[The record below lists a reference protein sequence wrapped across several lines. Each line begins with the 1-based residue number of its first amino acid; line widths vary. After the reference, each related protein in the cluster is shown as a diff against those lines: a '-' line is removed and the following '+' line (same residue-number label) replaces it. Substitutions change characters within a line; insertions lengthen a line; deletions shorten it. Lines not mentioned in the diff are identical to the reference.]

1 MTILPKLYSRIC
13 AIVAGTL
20 LGLAAVPAVAQI
32 DQDAGASAVGAGSAP
47 SAIIQDDQ
55 RGAERGVTTLR
66 QDQLAGTRPEPFGSE
81 LFRVQDPETEE
92 SSPRSPDAS
101 VSGASD
107 PNHVVQPGDVISVTT
122 YGLLNESA
130 QVPVD
135 AEGNVALPNIGP
147 VQIAGTPASQVNSV
161 VGNAAS
167 QVYQSTVQVYATMAE
182 AGNIQ
187 VFVAGPVLEPGGH
200 SGSSQSAVIGF
211 LQRAGGIDPDRGS
224 YRNIIIRR
232 GGETIGS
239 IDLYDFLLNGELSG
253 VNLSNGDVIVVGQQG
268 PIVSV
273 SGDARSAYTFEF
285 AGRSATGGELLRYS
299 RPRPEVT
306 HVSILGTRA
315 GVPFNDYVTRE
326 EFAAMELMD
335 GDRVRFEADA
345 PSGTFIVRVVGA
357 HTGPSAY
364 VVNRGD
370 YLGPLLDR
378 IPLDPLADSPMIHL
392 ERQSVAETQRVLLQE
407 NLARLERAIYTAP
420 SSSAASAQARAAQA
434 SSLGAFIARARLVQ
448 PRGLV
453 AFPEEA
459 DLSRVLL
466 EPDDVIVIPY
476 ATQTVIVAGEVELP
490 QTLLWTPGN
499 DARDYVRRSGGF
511 TNLANRSD
519 TLVIRP
525 DGSVQRGGAVRAGD
539 RILVPPKAP
548 GQTLQFIRDITQI
561 FAQVGIA
568 AAAVFR

>member
-1 MTILPKLYSRIC
+1 MTILSKLHIRAYALFFS
-13 AIVAGTL
+13 AFLA
-20 LGLAAVPAVAQI
+20 LAAVPASAQI
-32 DQDAGASAVGAGSAP
+32 DRNAGASAVGAGSAP
-47 SAIIQDDQ
+47 SAVIQDDQ
-55 RGAERGVTTLR
+55 RGAERENTTLR
-66 QDQLAGTRPEPFGSE
+66 QDQLSGRRPEPFGSE
-81 LFRVQDPETEE
+81 LFRQQAPQTGQ
-92 SSPRSPDAS
+92 SAPGTIGGTM
-101 VSGASD
+101 SGSAD
-107 PNHVVQPGDVISVTT
+107 PNHIVQPGDIISVTT
-122 YGLLNESA
+122 YGLVNETA
-130 QVPVD
+130 QLPVD
-135 AEGNVALPNIGP
+135 AEGNVALPNVGP

-161 VGNAAS
+161 ISGAAS
-167 QVYQSTVQVYATMAE
+167 QVYQSTVQVYATMAD
-182 AGNIQ
+182 AGEIQ

-200 SGSSQSAVIGF
+200 EGPSQSAVIGF
-211 LQRAGGIDPDRGS
+211 LQRAGGIDADRGS

-232 GGETIGS
+232 GGQTIGS
-239 IDLYDFLLNGELSG
+239 IDLYNFLLNGELSG
-253 VNLSNGDVIVVGQQG
+253 VSLSNGDVIVVGQQG

-273 SGDARSAYTFEF
+273 SGDARSSYTFEF
-285 AGRSATGGELLRYS
+285 SARVASGGELLRYS

-306 HVSILGTRA
+306 HVSILGTRN

-326 EFAAMELMD
+326 EFAMMELMD

-370 YLGPLLDR
+370 YLGPLLAQ

-420 SSSAASAQARAAQA
+420 STSAASAQARAAQA
-434 SSLGAFIARARLVQ
+434 TSLGAFIERARLVQ

-453 AFPEEA
+453 AFPDEA

-525 DGSVQRGGAVRAGD
+525 DGSVQRGGSVRAGD

-548 GQTLQFIRDITQI
+548 GQTLQFIRDITQV

>member
-1 MTILPKLYSRIC
+1 MTILPKLNIRAC
-13 AIVAGTL
+13 AGFILAL
-20 LGLAAVPAVAQI
+20 LALIAAPASAQI
-32 DQDAGASAVGAGSAP
+32 DENAGASAVGAGSTP
-47 SAIIQDDQ
+47 SAVIQDDQ
-55 RGAERGVTTLR
+55 RGSERNARTLR
-66 QDQLAGTRPEPFGSE
+66 QDQVSGTRPAPFGAE
-81 LFRVQDPETEE
+81 LFSQQPG
-92 SSPRSPDAS
+92 RSGTAA
-101 VSGASD
+101 GTAD
-107 PNHVVQPGDVISVTT
+107 PNHVVQPGDSIAVTT
-122 YGLLNESA
+122 YGLVNQAARL
-130 QVPVD
+130 PVD
-135 AEGNVALPNIGP
+135 SEGNVALPNVGP
-147 VQIAGTPASQVNSV
+147 VRIAGTPASQVNDV
-161 VGNAAS
+161 IGAAAS
-167 QVYQSTVQVYATMAE
+167 EVYQPTVQVYATMAD
-182 AGNIQ
+182 AGEIQ

-200 SGSSQSAVIGF
+200 DGSSQSAIIGF
-211 LQRAGGIDPDRGS
+211 LQLAGGIDPDRGS
-224 YRNIIIRR
+224 YRNIVVRR
-232 GGETIGS
+232 GGQTIGS
-239 IDLYDFLLNGELSG
+239 IDLYDFLLNGEMSG
-253 VNLSNGDVIVVGQQG
+253 VSLSNGDVIVVGQQG

-285 AGRSATGGELLRYS
+285 ANRSATGGELLRYA

-306 HVSILGTRA
+306 HVSILGTRN

-326 EFAAMELMD
+326 EFSGVELLD

-345 PSGTFIVRVVGA
+345 PSDTFIVRVVGA

-364 VVNRGD
+364 VVDRGD
-370 YLGPLLDR
+370 YLGPLLTQ
-378 IPLDPLADSPMIHL
+378 IPLDPLADTPMIHL
-392 ERQSVAETQRVLLQE
+392 ERQSVAQTQRILLQE

-420 SSSAASAQARAAQA
+420 SSSPASAQARAAQA
-434 SSLGAFIARARLVQ
+434 NSLGAFIARARLVE

-453 AFPEEA
+453 AFPDDA
-459 DLSRVLL
+459 DLQSVLL